1 MAIKKTFHHFGQVD
15 FNMSIVTRWSFW
27 LVILIY
33 EVMDHLPN
41 QIKIIYFKFLFKN
54 KTIV

>member
-27 LVILIY
+27 LIILIY

-41 QIKIIYFKFLFKN
+41 QIKIIYFKFLF
-54 KTIV
+54 TIV